1 MLDPCTVSLA
11 VFGSLS
17 AIIITPNHNVH
28 DQRHY
33 EIGSVSEILME
44 HQLKRALH
52 CVVWVAVK
60 KNSDSVAL
68 YRMGALKRN
77 DRSLDVGILRVFR
90 VSNLVETQLH
100 LRVEW

>member
-1 MLDPCTVSLA
+1 M
-11 VFGSLS
+11 
-17 AIIITPNHNVH
+17 
-28 DQRHY
+28 
-33 EIGSVSEILME
+33 
-44 HQLKRALH
+44 
-52 CVVWVAVK
+52 VWVVVK
-60 KNSDSVAL
+60 IKSDSIAL